1 MAVVCHVG
9 PTLAHAND
17 EKNLPPP
24 QFNSAPKAG
33 FLAQNSSFSVLEV
46 IVFLNFKQHQITI
59 EIVSNLGLWRFLM
72 VVCVWLNLIIHLLFE
87 CVALR
92 AGIFSLLVWSR
103 LFLCM
108 WVLSWVMGPS
118 PLGWGTK

>member
-1 MAVVCHVG
+1 MMRRIC
-9 PTLAHAND
+9 PLP
-17 EKNLPPP
+17 NLIVP
-24 QFNSAPKAG
+24 PKAG
-33 FLAQNSSFSVLEV
+33 FLAQNSSLTVLEV

-92 AGIFSLLVWSR
+92 AGIFSLLVFSS

-108 WVLSWVMGPS
+108 WELSWVMGPS